1 SYEKFVMDADRL
13 GVLHGFAGGVEARL
27 DDALDA
33 LREVGPGG
41 HFLGREPEM
50 AGGWQSDIFDN
61 RTFEAWIEDGG
72 RDAMKLATERV
83 RDLLESYEPP
93 ALDPAIDEALSA
105 FVAAKKAEMPDSFM

>member
-1 SYEKFVMDADRL
+1 
-13 GVLHGFAGGVEARL
+13 
-27 DDALDA
+27 
-33 LREVGPGG
+33 
-41 HFLGREPEM
+41 M

-61 RTFEAWIEDGG
+61 RPFEAWIEDGG